1 MKLFLAA
8 LAVAA
13 LSLCL
18 SGCILSEPGKPD
30 VSVSLP
36 KAPEYYRSCFRQLTP
51 EPIGNLNR
59 ERVVTLIAQLR
70 QSEKRKS
77 QCGRD
82 LLDWYGRVQIAVSK
96 KGT

>member
-1 MKLFLAA
+1 MKHFLAA

-18 SGCILSEPGKPD
+18 SGCVFEPGGPD
-30 VSVSLP
+30 VRVNLP
-36 KAPEYYRSCFRQLTP
+36 KTPEYYRSCFTQLTAMP
-51 EPIGNLNR
+51 ATNLTR

-77 QCGRD
+77 QCGKN
-82 LLDWYGRVQIAVSK
+82 LLDWYLRVQLAVSK